1 MAEDIETKPWG
12 KWLAFV
18 AIGLITISLI
28 SFTNSMDDIENLVD
42 PEQNNS
48 GIIEPGSNQV
58 IELQANRIYT
68 MLRIV
73 DNINNEAELD
83 LEITDSENNKVSITK
98 PTWMQPQRSG
108 DSGKVIYDPVGTIT
122 LVNVENLTFKNSN
135 STSTVYIVDDQSVDL
150 QAFQQPGIFLAFVS
164 CCFGL
169 IILPLSLIIHLII
182 RKKGGIERVALQGMP
197 TNRIPTTDE
206 LFLIREGKMN
216 PQDIK
221 GIQRTR
227 SVPPPFSGTR
237 LMKSE
242 DVNSE
247 NLTEKV
253 EVPSRSKIVKQQDDD
268 NHEDWQSWDSG

>member
-73 DNINNEAELD
+73 ENINNEAELD
-83 LEITDSENNKVSITK
+83 LEITDSENNEVSITK

-150 QAFQQPGIFLAFVS
+150 QAFQEPGIFLAFIS

-216 PQDIK
+216 PQDVK
-221 GIQRTR
+221 GVQRTH
-227 SVPPPFSGTR
+227 SVPPPFAGTR

-242 DVNSE
+242 HVNSE

-253 EVPSRSKIVKQQDDD
+253 EGPSRSKIVKQQVDAND
-268 NHEDWQSWDSG
+268 EDWQSWDSG